1 MNTLLEPPPRPA
13 APLLLD
19 RIWQIN
25 WMLVLLLA
33 AIAGVGFAMLYSAAG
48 GSMQPWAQKQM
59 IRFAIGASGMIL
71 VALVDLR
78 LWMRLA
84 YVIYALALV
93 LLVGVEIRGEIGM
106 GAQRWID
113 FGFIQ
118 LQPSEIMKI
127 ALVLALARYF
137 HMLDIDDIGRPLFLV
152 APAAMILAPAVLVL
166 KQPDLGTAIMLIA
179 GGGSVFFIAGV
190 RIWKFAAVLALA
202 VATVPI
208 AWEFLRDYQKQRVL
222 TFLNPEADPLGAG
235 YHIIQSKIALGSGGL
250 FGKGFLQGSQSHL
263 SFLPEKQTDFIFTM
277 LAEEWGLV
285 GGLVLIGL
293 YALVILY
300 GFLIALRSR
309 NQFGRLLALGI
320 TSTLFLYA
328 FINCAMVMGLLP
340 VVGVPLALVSFGGT
354 AMLTVL
360 FGMGLVMGV
369 YVHRDL
375 EINREGEVESE

>member
-1 MNTLLEPPPRPA
+1 MSMLEGQPRA
-13 APLLLD
+13 VTPLLLD

-25 WMLVLLLA
+25 WLLVLLLT

-48 GSMQPWAQKQM
+48 GSFQPWAEKQM
-59 IRFAIGASGMIL
+59 LRFAFGLTGMIL

-78 LWMRLA
+78 VWLRLA
-84 YVIYALALV
+84 YVIYALALA
-93 LLVGVEIRGEIGM
+93 LLVAVEIRGEIGM

-118 LQPSEIMKI
+118 IQPSEIMKI

-137 HMLDIDDIGRPLFLV
+137 HSLDMEDIGRPLLLLLPTALV
-152 APAAMILAPAVLVL
+152 FAPAILVL

-179 GGGSVFFIAGV
+179 GGGVLFFIAGV
-190 RIWKFAAVLALA
+190 RLWKFAAVLGL
-202 VATVPI
+202 VIATIPI
-208 AWEFLRDYQKQRVL
+208 AWELLRDYQKKRVY

-235 YHIIQSKIALGSGGL
+235 YHIIQSKIALGSGGV
-250 FGKGFLQGSQSHL
+250 FGKGFLLGSQSHL

-328 FINCAMVMGLLP
+328 FINCGMVMGLIP

-375 EINREGEVESE
+375 EINRQGEVGTD

>member
-1 MNTLLEPPPRPA
+1 MSMLEGQPRA
-13 APLLLD
+13 VTPLLLD

-25 WMLVLLLA
+25 WLLVLLLT

-48 GSMQPWAQKQM
+48 GSFQPWAEKQM
-59 IRFAIGASGMIL
+59 LRFAFGLTGMIL

-78 LWMRLA
+78 VWLRLA
-84 YVIYALALV
+84 YIIYALALA
-93 LLVGVEIRGEIGM
+93 LLLAVEIRGEIGM

-118 LQPSEIMKI
+118 IQPSEIMKI

-137 HMLDIDDIGRPLFLV
+137 HSLDMEDIGRPLLLLLPTALV
-152 APAAMILAPAVLVL
+152 FAPAILVL

-179 GGGSVFFIAGV
+179 GGGVLFFIAGV
-190 RIWKFAAVLALA
+190 RLWKFAAVLGVVIASI
-202 VATVPI
+202 PI
-208 AWEFLRDYQKQRVL
+208 AWELLRDYQKKRVY

-235 YHIIQSKIALGSGGL
+235 YHIIQSKIALGSGGV
-250 FGKGFLQGSQSHL
+250 FGKGFLLGSQSHL

-285 GGLVLIGL
+285 GGLTLIGL

-300 GFLIALRSR
+300 GFLIALRSH

-328 FINCAMVMGLLP
+328 FINCGMVMGLIP

-375 EINREGEVESE
+375 EINRQGEVGTD

>member
-1 MNTLLEPPPRPA
+1 MSMLERQPRA
-13 APLLLD
+13 TAPLLLD
-19 RIWQIN
+19 RFWQIS
-25 WMLVLLLA
+25 WTLVLLLV

-48 GSMQPWAQKQM
+48 GSFQPWADKQM
-59 IRFAIGASGMIL
+59 LRFAFGLVGMIL

-78 LWMRLA
+78 VWLRLA
-84 YVIYALALV
+84 YIIYGLALV
-93 LLVGVEIRGEIGM
+93 LLIAAEVRGEIGM

-113 FGFIQ
+113 FGVIQ

-137 HMLDIDDIGRPLFLV
+137 HGRDMDEIGRPLMLLV
-152 APAAMILAPAVLVL
+152 PTVLVFAPAILVL

-179 GGGSVFFIAGV
+179 GGGVLFFVAGV
-190 RIWKFAAVLALA
+190 RLWKFGLVLAGV
-202 VATVPI
+202 VASVPI
-208 AWEFLRDYQKQRVL
+208 AWEFLRDYQRQRII

-235 YHIIQSKIALGSGGL
+235 YHIIQSKIALGSGGV
-250 FGKGFLQGSQSHL
+250 FGKGYMLGSRTHL
-263 SFLPEKQTDFIFTM
+263 NFLPEKQTDFIFTM

-285 GGLVLIGL
+285 GGIAVIAL
-293 YALVILY
+293 YALVVLH

-309 NQFGRLLALGI
+309 NQFGRLLAIGV

-328 FINCAMVMGLLP
+328 FINCGMVMGLLP

-369 YVHRDL
+369 YVHRDMEL
-375 EINREGEVESE
+375 DRLGEVGTD